1 MVDNFYK
8 ITYES
13 FNNTVEYKNF
23 DKHDLDSATAT
34 LLKLKAN
41 GYKNVKLFNVVTN
54 ELELKEDEILL

>member
-13 FNNTVEYKNF
+13 FNNIVECKDF
-23 DKHDLDSATAT
+23 DKYDLESATAT
-34 LLKLKAN
+34 LLKLKAH

>member
-23 DKHDLDSATAT
+23 DKYDLNSATTT

>member
-23 DKHDLDSATAT
+23 DKYDLDSATTT

>member
-23 DKHDLDSATAT
+23 DKYDLDSATAT

-41 GYKNVKLFNVVTN
+41 DYKNVKLFNVVTN